1 MVASLSCAA
10 AIVIM
15 VLAWKVRKTWING
28 RVAPETDG
36 QYSLTD
42 PMDFIRY
49 LREADVRLVRL
60 SYLLELQQK
69 RLPWPRR
76 QEAESILLESGE
88 TALVAESELRRLSHP
103 TGRRFFTASGKL
115 IHFGSV
121 SHCWESMEHP
131 DPWKFQL
138 DQTMSR
144 FRHMEGDRSQVW
156 LFIDFMSLFQYPRSE
171 AQNQSFLKALQGMHV
186 LYAHELVKVEVL
198 EELTPTDVQS
208 AQKDCPVAVYN
219 AANLRVEEVPA
230 AALKLNEVPY
240 AQRGWCQ
247 AEQEWASLR
256 ETFARRVPMP
266 PSLFSNCMD
275 MCRFTHRNDSALVK
289 ELQEK
294 IFLQKAQ
301 ETTKLNLQ
309 LPDDQVPV
317 LCATLPYFGNLDVVI
332 IRDTKLGCE
341 GARRIVESGSR
352 HIHLDACQLGD
363 EEALAIAAA
372 LETSTGVDQLTLR
385 HTQISSLGVEALRAA
400 TKIFGA
406 VCINLDEQKI
416 SGGVAQSVGPTS
428 SMETTDTLRNL
439 SFVSV
444 ETPPSPPPR
453 FPMLLRASRWT
464 KHL

>member
-1 MVASLSCAA
+1 
-10 AIVIM
+10 M

-186 LYAHELVKVEVL
+186 LYAHELVKAGSLRGAKANSTLELVLTFNCSDQSLRSKELRPCQVEVL

-240 AQRGWCQ
+240 AQRG
-247 AEQEWASLR
+247 
-256 ETFARRVPMP
+256 
-266 PSLFSNCMD
+266 
-275 MCRFTHRNDSALVK
+275 
-289 ELQEK
+289 
-294 IFLQKAQ
+294 
-301 ETTKLNLQ
+301 
-309 LPDDQVPV
+309 
-317 LCATLPYFGNLDVVI
+317 
-332 IRDTKLGCE
+332 
-341 GARRIVESGSR
+341 
-352 HIHLDACQLGD
+352 
-363 EEALAIAAA
+363 
-372 LETSTGVDQLTLR
+372 
-385 HTQISSLGVEALRAA
+385 
-400 TKIFGA
+400 
-406 VCINLDEQKI
+406 
-416 SGGVAQSVGPTS
+416 
-428 SMETTDTLRNL
+428 
-439 SFVSV
+439 
-444 ETPPSPPPR
+444 
-453 FPMLLRASRWT
+453 
-464 KHL
+464 

>member
-1 MVASLSCAA
+1 MATGTATSSTALSTTSTATATAATVTATESSISSTTSSTRFSTWTVSATITTTAVAAGDSRSPSHHASIASSTEAITTQSSTRTQTSTSLPPHVILGDTAAKVFLEQGSASLVASLSCAA

-240 AQRGWCQ
+240 AQRG
-247 AEQEWASLR
+247 
-256 ETFARRVPMP
+256 
-266 PSLFSNCMD
+266 
-275 MCRFTHRNDSALVK
+275 
-289 ELQEK
+289 
-294 IFLQKAQ
+294 
-301 ETTKLNLQ
+301 
-309 LPDDQVPV
+309 
-317 LCATLPYFGNLDVVI
+317 
-332 IRDTKLGCE
+332 
-341 GARRIVESGSR
+341 
-352 HIHLDACQLGD
+352 
-363 EEALAIAAA
+363 
-372 LETSTGVDQLTLR
+372 
-385 HTQISSLGVEALRAA
+385 
-400 TKIFGA
+400 
-406 VCINLDEQKI
+406 
-416 SGGVAQSVGPTS
+416 
-428 SMETTDTLRNL
+428 
-439 SFVSV
+439 
-444 ETPPSPPPR
+444 
-453 FPMLLRASRWT
+453 
-464 KHL
+464 